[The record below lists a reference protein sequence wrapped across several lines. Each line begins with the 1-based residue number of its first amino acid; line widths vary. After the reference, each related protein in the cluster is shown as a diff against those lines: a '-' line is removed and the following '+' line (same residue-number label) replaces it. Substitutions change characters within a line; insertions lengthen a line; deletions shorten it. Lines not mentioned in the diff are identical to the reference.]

1 MLKVIRSVLVTPE
14 HYRRQFPVTRQNP
27 ITSPKF
33 STTAVK
39 MVKDND
45 TVIEEFND
53 IVNMSAKDLQD
64 WLGSEESTGAGWD
77 KDDGSGETI
86 GHESG
91 RKIVKILEDNPK
103 KDPEKYSEDD
113 IAHMRKVVA
122 YCKRHL
128 AQEGKA
134 KQDPNSKSAKS
145 LKNWG
150 HDPQKS

>member
-1 MLKVIRSVLVTPE
+1 MFLALRTSRIGTLKRTP
-14 HYRRQFPVTRQNP
+14 YCIFQFKQSFHR
-27 ITSPKF
+27 
-33 STTAVK
+33 TAFK
-39 MVKDND
+39 MVKDNE
-45 TVIEEFND
+45 TVIKEFNEL
-53 IVNMSAKDLQD
+53 VNMSAKELKD
-64 WLGSEESTGAGWD
+64 WLGSDESIGSGWD

-91 RKIVKILEDNPK
+91 RRIIQILEKNPK
-103 KDPEKYSEDD
+103 KDESKYDQDD
-113 IAHMRKVVA
+113 IDHMRRVVA
-122 YCKRHL
+122 YNKRHL